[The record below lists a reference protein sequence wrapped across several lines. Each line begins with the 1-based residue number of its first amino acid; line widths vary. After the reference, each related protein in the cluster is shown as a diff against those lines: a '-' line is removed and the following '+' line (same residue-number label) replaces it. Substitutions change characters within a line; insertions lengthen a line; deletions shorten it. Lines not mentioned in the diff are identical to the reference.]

1 MKYLL
6 LALILTMSIIYAQ
19 SVDQDKMNS
28 CLCVCS
34 CGEAY
39 WDCTAVACY
48 YNPGAVD
55 ASPNCLDTSL
65 GECVCQG
72 FGCGR
77 APITDKCRQQC
88 MEQYG
93 PKCENNEVVVDGE
106 CIDIDKACVGKNM
119 RYDSDSQ
126 TCGCDPGYYYID
138 DACIMPNRE
147 RMNYYTGIKSDGKNE
162 YRTEYG
168 NVITKTY
175 TVKARD
181 DAIGVSIFKIG
192 RIWPPWLSKYVS
204 IQPATLHLNPGETGT
219 FTITINTNRDSFHA
233 DQFISYYIEGI
244 DDKYS
249 YVVSDSVKTYLNE
262 PEINDE
268 YEDLVYEN
276 SEVYNEENQV
286 VPEMPEESSGDLFED
301 VKRVIRAGAFGT
313 EAAAKMESLV
323 DMYSNDPEGEKN
335 LLTALAFVGLFP
347 EDKLPMVIKGLNP
360 EHTFGTL
367 TKELAEEYLDS
378 EKEEALKKVVDV
390 TGLLTTDAKGQI
402 FKNLSNVLPKMLQ
415 HKYSIEKAQ
424 SDFKKEMDL
433 QDKIMHGGDD

>member
-19 SVDQDKMNS
+19 SVDEDKMNS

-55 ASPNCLDTSL
+55 ASPNCMDTGL
-65 GECVCQG
+65 GACVCQG

-93 PKCENNEVVVDGE
+93 PKCGNEEVVVDGE
-106 CIDIDKACVGKNM
+106 CVHIDKACVGENM
-119 RYDSDSQ
+119 RYNSDSQ
-126 TCGCDPGYYYID
+126 TCGCDPGYYYVNEE
-138 DACIMPNRE
+138 CIEPNRE
-147 RMNYYTGIKSDGKNE
+147 RKTYYTGIKDDGKKE
-162 YRTEYG
+162 FRAEYG
-168 NVITKTY
+168 ETITKTY

-181 DAIGVSIFKIG
+181 DAVGVSIFKIG
-192 RIWPPWLSKYVS
+192 RIWPSWLSKYVS

-219 FTITINTNRDSFHA
+219 FTITINTNRDSFQA
-233 DQFISYYIEGI
+233 DQYISYYIEGM

-262 PEINDE
+262 PEVDDE
-268 YEDLVYEN
+268 YEDVVYDN
-276 SEVYNEENQV
+276 SEVYNEENEV
-286 VPEMPEESSGDLFED
+286 VPEMPTESSGDLFED

-313 EAAAKMESLV
+313 EAAAEMESLV
-323 DMYSNDPEGEKN
+323 DMFSNDPNGDKD
-335 LLTALAFVGLFP
+335 LLTALAIIGLVP
-347 EDKLPMVIKGLNP
+347 VDKLPNGMRVI
-360 EHTFGTL
+360 TSGT
-367 TKELAEEYLDS
+367 TYGEVTAQIAKEFLDV
-378 EKEEALKKVVDV
+378 EKENAVKKMFDV
-390 TGLLTTDAKGQI
+390 TGTLTTDAKKEI
-402 FKNLSNVLPKMLQ
+402 FKNLSNLLPTLLQ
-415 HKYSIEKAQ
+415 NKYVIE
-424 SDFKKEMDL
+424 SETSLYKKEMEL
-433 QDKIMHGGDD
+433 QDKIMKMR